1 MSSMNKIDQESL
13 VVLEL
18 ANREMRQ
25 DLKLA
30 LILISNKKQTFNNLD
45 KYEEKKRVLS
55 EQNQQTIMVSYLIYL
70 FQIIDTNKNLN
81 LF

>member
-1 MSSMNKIDQESL
+1 MSSISKIDQESL
-13 VVLEL
+13 AVMEL
-18 ANREMRQ
+18 ANRQLRQ

-55 EQNQQTIMVSYLIYL
+55 EQNQQLMMVNG
-70 FQIIDTNKNLN
+70 FN
-81 LF
+81 LFISNYSPQQES